1 MSLGSQER
9 GEKMLGPKNIKAE
22 NALDSTRD
30 IKVQIQ
36 EAEQTSD
43 DTYLKKS
50 RLRHFF
56 AKPQRTRQTSCR
68 QWEKGCWHVR
78 EIQLEQ
84 QWTSPQSLQRRQRR
98 GENWFQVLKE
108 KKCEPESDIRQTY
121 PSGMKARQDIL
132 KWRDVNRTFFPQKTH
147 PQRMAKGSSL
157 NRNKMIKKNDPW
169 TTRKE

>member
-1 MSLGSQER
+1 
-9 GEKMLGPKNIKAE
+9 MLGPKNIKAE

-56 AKPQRTRQTSCR
+56 AKPQRTRRPAGSER
-68 QWEKGCWHVR
+68 KDAWHVR

-132 KWRDVNRTFFPQKTH
+132 K
-147 PQRMAKGSSL
+147 
-157 NRNKMIKKNDPW
+157 
-169 TTRKE
+169 